1 MKNVQKI
8 GGDAALGHPAALV
21 VGMILLFFLVIEV
34 ISMQYNRLSD
44 PLQYG
49 HLS

>member
-8 GGDAALGHPAALV
+8 GGVAALGHTAALV
-21 VGMILLFFLVIEV
+21 VDMVLLFFLVIEV